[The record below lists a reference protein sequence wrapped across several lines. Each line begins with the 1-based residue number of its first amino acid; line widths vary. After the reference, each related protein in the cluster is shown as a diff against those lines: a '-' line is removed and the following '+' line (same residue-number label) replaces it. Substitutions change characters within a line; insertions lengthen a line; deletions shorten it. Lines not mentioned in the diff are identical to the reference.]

1 MTVLGKDMKSEV
13 SLHPVQH
20 NKTMLVWEAIK
31 PDHTEEVPMAYTTK
45 VDKMG
50 KS

>member
-1 MTVLGKDMKSEV
+1 MKLEV
-13 SLHPVQH
+13 SLHSMRR
-20 NKTMLVWEAIK
+20 NKIVLVWEASE
-31 PDHTEEVPMAYTTK
+31 PDHMADEVPMAYTTK